1 MYDQSMSPLAL
12 WSARLAFFAAAV
24 AVLSIIIVRSGILE
38 IGPAVATFGAALAF
52 AAAAILLAFASF
64 VAIWI
69 NGAPGLGRAFL
80 GLFLGLAL
88 LAYPAY
94 IAYSARHLPHIN
106 DVTTDLNNPPRFD
119 VLARLRPRDRI
130 DYPTFFAEAQRQS
143 YPDILPL
150 RVALPVRPAYDAAMK
165 VIANRKWLVVDARPP
180 TAPGRPG
187 VIEAVARTPVMG
199 FREDVVVRVTPE
211 QNGSRI
217 DVGGGGGGGRP
228 ARRRGGLRSRRRS
241 SDTILVATIAWIGT
255 LLARTLRA
263 FAALAFLALLV
274 IIASVVA
281 IMIPIVSRGYS
292 CLAAIIAPVVLRS
305 GHTSHERRDGE
316 REHD

>member
-1 MYDQSMSPLAL
+1 MLRRPILHQSVSPLAL
-12 WSARLAFFAAAV
+12 WSARLAFFAVAV

-94 IAYSARHLPHIN
+94 IAYSTRHLPQIN
-106 DVTTDLNNPPRFD
+106 DITTDFNNPPRFD

-130 DYPTFFAEAQRQS
+130 DYPKFFADAQRRS
-143 YPDILPL
+143 YPDIAPL
-150 RVALPVRPAYDAAMK
+150 RLELPVRPAYDAAMK
-165 VIANRKWLVVDARPP
+165 VITARKWLVLDARPP

-187 VIEAVARTPVMG
+187 IIEAVARTTIMG
-199 FREDVVVRVTPE
+199 FRDDVVVRVTPE
-211 QNGSRI
+211 QSGSRI
-217 DVGGGGGGGRP
+217 DVRS
-228 ARRRGGLRSRRRS
+228 ASRYGL
-241 SDTILVATIAWIGT
+241 SDFGANAKRI
-255 LLARTLRA
+255 
-263 FAALAFLALLV
+263 AALLTDIDEA
-274 IIASVVA
+274 AS
-281 IMIPIVSRGYS
+281 
-292 CLAAIIAPVVLRS
+292 AAAKPRAEEKAPEKPSDKRPP
-305 GHTSHERRDGE
+305 RR
-316 REHD
+316 

>member
-1 MYDQSMSPLAL
+1 MLRRSIIAQSTSPLAL
-12 WSARLAFFAAAV
+12 WSARLAFFAVAV

-94 IAYSARHLPHIN
+94 IAYSARHLPQIN
-106 DVTTDLNNPPRFD
+106 DITTDLNNPPRFD

-130 DYPTFFAEAQRQS
+130 DYPAFFADAQRRS

-150 RVALPVRPAYDAAMK
+150 RVDLPVRAAYDAAMK

-187 VIEAVARTPVMG
+187 VIEAVARTTLMG
-199 FREDVVVRVTPE
+199 FRDDVVVRVTPE

-217 DVGGGGGGGRP
+217 DVRSASRYGLSDFGANAKRIAALLTDIDETASEAP
-228 ARRRGGLRSRRRS
+228 QPRAEEKAPEKPPDNRQPRRR
-241 SDTILVATIAWIGT
+241 
-255 LLARTLRA
+255 
-263 FAALAFLALLV
+263 
-274 IIASVVA
+274 
-281 IMIPIVSRGYS
+281 
-292 CLAAIIAPVVLRS
+292 
-305 GHTSHERRDGE
+305 
-316 REHD
+316 

>member
-1 MYDQSMSPLAL
+1 MLRRPVLAQSVSPLAL
-12 WSARLAFFAAAV
+12 WSTRLALFAVTV
-24 AVLSIIIVRSGILE
+24 AVLSIVIVRSGILE

-94 IAYSARHLPHIN
+94 IAYSARHMPQIN
-106 DVTTDLNNPPRFD
+106 DITTDFNNPPRFD

-130 DYPTFFAEAQRQS
+130 DYPAFFADAQRRS

-150 RVALPVRPAYDAAMK
+150 RVDLPVRAAYDAGMK
-165 VIANRKWLVVDARPP
+165 VITNRKWLVVDARPP
-180 TAPGRPG
+180 TAAGRPG
-187 VIEAVARTPVMG
+187 VIEAVARTTIMG
-199 FREDVVVRVTPE
+199 FRDDVVVRVTPE

-217 DVGGGGGGGRP
+217 DVRSASRYGLSDFGANAKRIAALLTDIDEAASEAPQPRAEEKPP
-228 ARRRGGLRSRRRS
+228 AKPADSRQQRRR
-241 SDTILVATIAWIGT
+241 
-255 LLARTLRA
+255 
-263 FAALAFLALLV
+263 
-274 IIASVVA
+274 
-281 IMIPIVSRGYS
+281 
-292 CLAAIIAPVVLRS
+292 
-305 GHTSHERRDGE
+305 
-316 REHD
+316 

>member
-1 MYDQSMSPLAL
+1 MLRRSIIAQSTSPLAL
-12 WSARLAFFAAAV
+12 WSGRLAFFAVAV

-94 IAYSARHLPHIN
+94 IAYSARHLPQIN
-106 DVTTDLNNPPRFD
+106 DITTDLNNPPRFD

-130 DYPTFFAEAQRQS
+130 DYPAFFAEAQRRS

-150 RVALPVRPAYDAAMK
+150 RVDLPVRAAYEAAMK

-187 VIEAVARTPVMG
+187 VIEAVARTTLMG
-199 FREDVVVRVTPE
+199 FRDDVVVRVTPE

-217 DVGGGGGGGRP
+217 DVRSASRYGLSDFGANAKRIAALMTDIDETASEAP
-228 ARRRGGLRSRRRS
+228 QPRAEEKAPEKPRDNRQPRRR
-241 SDTILVATIAWIGT
+241 
-255 LLARTLRA
+255 
-263 FAALAFLALLV
+263 
-274 IIASVVA
+274 
-281 IMIPIVSRGYS
+281 
-292 CLAAIIAPVVLRS
+292 
-305 GHTSHERRDGE
+305 
-316 REHD
+316 

>member
-1 MYDQSMSPLAL
+1 MLRRSIIAQSTSPLAL
-12 WSARLAFFAAAV
+12 WSARLAFFAVAV

-94 IAYSARHLPHIN
+94 IAYSARHLPQIN
-106 DVTTDLNNPPRFD
+106 DITTDLNNPPRFD

-130 DYPTFFAEAQRQS
+130 DYPAFFADAQRRS

-150 RVALPVRPAYDAAMK
+150 RVDLPVRAAYDAAMK

-187 VIEAVARTPVMG
+187 VIEAVARTTLMD
-199 FREDVVVRVTPE
+199 FRDDVVVRVTPE

-217 DVGGGGGGGRP
+217 DVRSASRYGLSDFGANAKRIAALLTDIDETASEAP
-228 ARRRGGLRSRRRS
+228 QPRAEEKAPEKTPDNRQPRRR
-241 SDTILVATIAWIGT
+241 
-255 LLARTLRA
+255 
-263 FAALAFLALLV
+263 
-274 IIASVVA
+274 
-281 IMIPIVSRGYS
+281 
-292 CLAAIIAPVVLRS
+292 
-305 GHTSHERRDGE
+305 
-316 REHD
+316 

>member
-1 MYDQSMSPLAL
+1 MLRRPVLAQATSPLAL
-12 WSARLAFFAAAV
+12 WSARLAFFAVAV

-38 IGPAVATFGAALAF
+38 IGPAVATFVAALAF

-94 IAYSARHLPHIN
+94 IAYSARHLPQIS

-130 DYPTFFAEAQRQS
+130 DYPAFFADAQRRS

-150 RVALPVRPAYDAAMK
+150 RVDLPVRGAYDAAMK

-187 VIEAVARTPVMG
+187 VIEAIARTPLMG
-199 FREDVVVRVTPE
+199 FREDVVVRVTPD
-211 QNGSRI
+211 QGGSRI
-217 DVGGGGGGGRP
+217 DVRSASRYGLFDFGTNAKRIAALLTDIDESAGEVAQPRTEEKAPPKP
-228 ARRRGGLRSRRRS
+228 ADNRQQRRR
-241 SDTILVATIAWIGT
+241 
-255 LLARTLRA
+255 
-263 FAALAFLALLV
+263 
-274 IIASVVA
+274 
-281 IMIPIVSRGYS
+281 
-292 CLAAIIAPVVLRS
+292 
-305 GHTSHERRDGE
+305 
-316 REHD
+316 

>member
-1 MYDQSMSPLAL
+1 MLRRPMYDQSMSPLAL
-12 WSARLAFFAAAV
+12 WSARLAFFAVAV

-94 IAYSARHLPHIN
+94 IGYSARHLPHIN
-106 DVTTDLNNPPRFD
+106 DITTDLNNPPRFD

-130 DYPTFFAEAQRQS
+130 DYPTFFADAQRKS

-165 VIANRKWLVVDARPP
+165 VIAARKWLVVDARPP

-187 VIEAVARTPVMG
+187 VIEAVARTTVMG

-217 DVGGGGGGGRP
+217 DVRSASRYGLSDFGGNAKRIAALLTDIDETAGETAQPRAEEKAGPKP
-228 ARRRGGLRSRRRS
+228 ADNRQQRRR
-241 SDTILVATIAWIGT
+241 
-255 LLARTLRA
+255 
-263 FAALAFLALLV
+263 
-274 IIASVVA
+274 
-281 IMIPIVSRGYS
+281 
-292 CLAAIIAPVVLRS
+292 
-305 GHTSHERRDGE
+305 
-316 REHD
+316 